1 MSLNILAVQLG
12 ELGRREEALAVAEE
26 DVGTNR
32 QLAAAHPDAF
42 RPELARS
49 LNNLAIRLGELGRR
63 EEALAAIQEAVTI
76 RQELADRWPDAHQH
90 ELQRSRQIAARLE
103 HGKTSATS
111 PCGSLGSDNG
121 PLSLPPAKAFVPLA
135 RRRHVH
141 PIVVALHGSNGGCFS
156 ISGLK
161 NVTT

>member
-26 DVGTNR
+26 AVGTNR

-76 RQELADRWPDAHQH
+76 RQELADRWLDAHQH

-103 HGKTSATS
+103 HGKDLSDE
-111 PCGSLGSDNG
+111 SLRE
-121 PLSLPPAKAFVPLA
+121 PRK
-135 RRRHVH
+135 R
-141 PIVVALHGSNGGCFS
+141 
-156 ISGLK
+156 
-161 NVTT
+161 